1 MALGAWL
8 LTAFVKKGKSSECTF
23 SEWPFINLVFLNE
36 HQMVDVTE
44 DEWGSF
50 WTERVRLIKRGLA

>member
-1 MALGAWL
+1 MSNCVWGPLQI
-8 LTAFVKKGKSSECTF
+8 FGKSSECTF

-50 WTERVRLIKRGLA
+50 WTERVRSIKRGLA